1 MIKDYLNKI
10 GKELEGKN
18 EDSIEYQIYKT
29 KLTKRLEKDLKDN
42 NPDKILNDYVEY
54 FSKKELKTICIKKGD
69 EFYRG
74 RIGSKIVQGAID
86 DYNTQFIMPYYG
98 GMIEAAPPLYTSGGR
113 FNRAGMS
120 YLYLST
126 DMETC
131 FAEVHLQVGQECSIA
146 KFKCV
151 NDIELINLSDF
162 GNDLELK
169 ALYEI
174 ITQPVHDEI
183 KYKYFITQFI
193 AEVLMK
199 LNSNGLYFKSVQ
211 STGDNIVCFKPDNF
225 ELITY
230 SEKLFMAQKLRYDY
244 IQVEDAIRKFA
255 KRDDSHLISD
265 LNTDFVEENEKQIE
279 FLYEW
284 IEKEKSFQDKN

>member
-10 GKELEGKN
+10 GKELKGKN
-18 EDSIEYQIYKT
+18 EDSIEYKIYKT
-29 KLTKRLEKDLKDN
+29 ELTKRLEKDLKNN

-54 FSKKELKTICIKKGD
+54 FSQKELKTIRIKKGA

-74 RIGSKIVQGAID
+74 RIGSKVVQGAID
-86 DYNTQFIMPYYG
+86 DFNTQFIMPYYG

-113 FNRAGMS
+113 FNRAGIS

-126 DMETC
+126 DIETC

-146 KFKCV
+146 KFKCI

-169 ALYEI
+169 AWYEI
-174 ITQPVHDEI
+174 LTQPVHDEI

-211 STGDNIVCFKPDNF
+211 STGNNIVCFKPHNF

-230 SEKLFMAQKLRYDY
+230 SEKLFMAQKLRYEY

-255 KRDDSHLISD
+255 KRDDTHLIND
-265 LNTDFVEENEKQIE
+265 LNTDLVEENEKQIE
-279 FLYEW
+279 FLNEW